1 MLGRDYDPDRK
12 AVINPEE
19 LYGPTPGF
27 PALCIG
33 LFSKAMV
40 DELAERYAVEVLCQA
55 EFCTGNVPVYRVR
68 KGDLEAALF
77 LPHVG
82 APAAVGF
89 LEDLWPRGG
98 KYFVFAGSA
107 GGLRRE
113 LTDGHIVVPT
123 AAVRDEG
130 TSYHYLP
137 PAEEIQL
144 DPACVAACTE
154 ALEALGLP
162 YVTGKTWTTDGFFRE
177 TRGLVEKRKA
187 QGCLTVEMECAALA
201 AVAQFRGVKFA
212 QFLVTADNL
221 DAPEWDAR
229 TLEEGRWAHSL
240 AEKCFAAALETG
252 LRMKNK
258 GGR

>member
-1 MLGRDYDPDRK
+1 MLGRDFDPDRK

-19 LYGPTPGF
+19 LHGPTPGF

-33 LFSKAMV
+33 LFSKPMV

-68 KGDLEAALF
+68 KGDREAALF

-82 APAAVGF
+82 AAVASGF
-89 LEDLWPRGG
+89 IEDLWAEDGRA
-98 KYFVFAGSA
+98 FVFAGSA
-107 GGLRRE
+107 GALRRE
-113 LTDGHIVVPT
+113 LTEGHLVVPT

-137 PAEEIQL
+137 PAEEVEI
-144 DPACVAACTE
+144 DPACVAACTG

-162 YVTGKTWTTDGFFRE
+162 FVTGKTWTTDGFYRE
-177 TRGLVEKRKA
+177 TRGLVERRKGE
-187 QGCLTVEMECAALA
+187 GCLTVEMECAALA
-201 AVAQFRGVKFA
+201 AVAQFRGVRFA

-221 DAPEWDAR
+221 DAPAWDAR
-229 TLEEGRWAHSL
+229 TLDEGRWADSL

-252 LRMKNK
+252 ARMLKL
-258 GGR
+258 